1 MARRVPASTV
11 CPSPSAKP
19 DLCAVRRVCRA
30 LWARTRPT
38 VADSEPIRRRLL
50 PGRSPRSACR
60 VSGSTFFPVVE
71 SLLEDFALDAGEQ
84 VTGYVG
90 DELGAQ
96 RVVPDLPNQ
105 GVGLSEVVVLR
116 VQFVGSTHHRSI
128 GLPAV
133 IHRTGQV
140 GERATDRVRR
150 LHRLVAGVLE
160 GHRAVERVVVHRRVR
175 AVDRQLVEVG
185 ADPVAEASA

>member
-38 VADSEPIRRRLL
+38 VADSQPIRRRLL

-96 RVVPDLPNQ
+96 RVVPDLPNL

-133 IHRTGQV
+133 IHRTGRSES
-140 GERATDRVRR
+140 GPPTEFGPTPPGRR
-150 LHRLVAGVLE
+150 CA
-160 GHRAVERVVVHRRVR
+160 RRPSR
-175 AVDRQLVEVG
+175 RRTCSRS
-185 ADPVAEASA
+185 PASAGG